1 MYLGQD
7 GLQSNLKVYVQY
19 SLLHY
24 QWFSFFSPSAP
35 VTAEENIYLK
45 PDEQMCGVSS
55 LSVRPPGQW
64 STLLAAAGP
73 HAAEGPVSAIV
84 DMRADMSTRPRTR
97 PWIDHSHT
105 LHFHPLLCL
114 SMGGGGGAGGE
125 AAGRTLYVV
134 WPRHSTATLSE
145 QTCPQGVSLL
155 SFQPF
160 PFTLSFCP
168 SVIHHPRLPRLPRLR
183 LRHCV
188 CSLVLIPLINTGV
201 WTVAVTDWLIH

>member
-55 LSVRPPGQW
+55 LTVRPPGQW

-73 HAAEGPVSAIV
+73 HAIVSAIV

-97 PWIDHSHT
+97 P
-105 LHFHPLLCL
+105 
-114 SMGGGGGAGGE
+114 
-125 AAGRTLYVV
+125 
-134 WPRHSTATLSE
+134 
-145 QTCPQGVSLL
+145 
-155 SFQPF
+155 
-160 PFTLSFCP
+160 
-168 SVIHHPRLPRLPRLR
+168 
-183 LRHCV
+183 
-188 CSLVLIPLINTGV
+188 
-201 WTVAVTDWLIH
+201 